1 MRRITN
7 EVEKDGELY
16 RYYINEGTSMAC
28 PVVTGIIATWLEYD
42 PTLSPDDIKK
52 IFEETA
58 QKPEAYGTGIA
69 EQWGPNGVID
79 AYAGLVY

>member
-52 IFEETA
+52 IFE
-58 QKPEAYGTGIA
+58 
-69 EQWGPNGVID
+69 
-79 AYAGLVY
+79 